1 MQIILASASP
11 RRKELLGMICPSF
24 EVVVSTVEEILP
36 SGIAAQDAPE
46 YLARL
51 KACDVAKQHPDA
63 LVIGADTSVLIENEI
78 LGKPKDADDAKR
90 MLRLLSGA
98 QHQVITGCC
107 LCMGGR
113 VHSFSQTTAVQFYP
127 LSDREIDHYIA
138 SGEPFDKAGAYGIQ
152 QKGCV
157 LVEGIQGDY
166 FNVVGLP
173 VAKLAREIKDFLNQS
188 AKKETA

>member
-11 RRKELLGMICPSF
+11 RRKELLGLLYPAF
-24 EVVVSTVEEILP
+24 EIVVSSVEEILP
-36 SGIAAQDAPE
+36 SGIAVQDAPE

-78 LGKPKDADDAKR
+78 LGKPKDAADAKR
-90 MLRLLSGA
+90 MLQMLSGA
-98 QHQVITGCC
+98 QHHVITGCC
-107 LCMGGR
+107 LCLNGST
-113 VHSFSQTTAVQFYP
+113 HSFSQTTAVQFYP
-127 LSDREIDHYIA
+127 LTDREIEEYIA

-173 VAKLAREIKDFLNQS
+173 VAKVAREIQLFSNC
-188 AKKETA
+188 ERRFGP